1 MIINVEHRVAAGG
14 GCRPCGH
21 MHHIGTCAHCQR
33 AQLARWRRQLIEVSD
48 ARAYQRSAVAALSS
62 SAAMSMPGPRA

>member
-1 MIINVEHRVAAGG
+1 MTINAQAGVAEGT

-21 MHHIGTCAHCQR
+21 SHHIGTCTHCQR
-33 AQLARWRRQLIEVSD
+33 AQLARWRRQLIEVSE
-48 ARAYQRSAVAALSS
+48 ARAYQRYGFAALSS